1 MDCVLVL
8 SLVVSSHATRHAAGI
23 PATHSLLGILPQ
35 LWVNQLFLWSE
46 NVGLNIYEKSYAF
59 LSSGSFKLIV
69 GNLWNFTTFVSSI
82 GPHLQIELK
91 LEGGQNFALQCFQSL
106 SSLNHLI
113 EIKISKPKLG
123 RWTKL
128 RFAMVPFTVFLEP
141 FSECMLAGAL
151 ASLSSYVLFRLEH
164 L

>member
-1 MDCVLVL
+1 M
-8 SLVVSSHATRHAAGI
+8 VSSHATRHAAGI

-35 LWVNQLFLWSE
+35 LWVNQLYLWSE
-46 NVGLNIYEKSYAF
+46 NVGLNIYEKSNA
-59 LSSGSFKLIV
+59 SSGSLV
-69 GNLWNFTTFVSSI
+69 GNFTTLVSSI